1 MDFHILFR
9 GFDNQFIES
18 VVLNKF
24 KHICVKYR
32 ARDEIVTHL
41 RNDSPFFSFLSFP
54 GRRRT
59 FFINVF
65 EIKFNTEIKPL
76 FRYSYQQGRHFSS
89 LSILNPF
96 SYNTS
101 SRHVYS
107 N

>member
-41 RNDSPFFSFLSFP
+41 RNDSPFFFFPFLSWASSH
-54 GRRRT
+54 
-59 FFINVF
+59 I
-65 EIKFNTEIKPL
+65 L
-76 FRYSYQQGRHFSS
+76 YQC
-89 LSILNPF
+89 
-96 SYNTS
+96 
-101 SRHVYS
+101 V
-107 N
+107 